1 MQNAHASD
9 NAAGHTA
16 ERKYFLIWVGL
27 WIVALLALLPR

>member
-9 NAAGHTA
+9 SAAEHT